1 MSILQELNSLFSSIL
16 PVETGI
22 FSAVAPDE
30 YLVLTPMT
38 DTFVLYGDNR
48 PVIDV
53 SDVRISLYSKG
64 NYIKRKNQLLATLLG
79 AEFTITGRR
88 YMGHEDDTGYHH
100 YVIDVA
106 KHYEMEE

>member
-22 FSAVAPDE
+22 FSADAPDE

>member
-22 FSAVAPDE
+22 FSADAPDE

-88 YMGHEDDTGYHH
+88 YMGHEDNTGYHH

>member
-1 MSILQELNSLFSSIL
+1 MSILQELNSLFASNL

-22 FSAVAPDE
+22 FSAAAPDE

>member
-22 FSAVAPDE
+22 FNAAAPDE

-106 KHYEMEE
+106 KYYEMEE

>member
-22 FSAVAPDE
+22 FSADAPDE

-64 NYIKRKNQLLATLLG
+64 NYVKRKNQLLATLLG